1 MKIAVFMGGIS
12 SEREVSL
19 RTGAAILNSLVRQ
32 GFDAY
37 GVTLNKDNLL
47 SAFIDNEYDVAY
59 IALHGE
65 YGEDGRIQ
73 GLLDILGKKYTGCG
87 ATASAVSMD
96 KDLTKKIAQAVGV
109 LTAKSYTREDVEKE
123 NIKEFP
129 IVVKPATEGSTVG
142 LYICHNQEE
151 LKEAVKASGDKDLV
165 IEEFIKGEEL
175 SVGVLEGEALGVV
188 KITPKIGLYDYKS
201 KYTAGMT
208 EYEYPA
214 KISEK
219 AYQDAMEYAT
229 IIHNSLKMKGIS
241 RSDFILKDEK
251 LYFLEVN
258 SCPGMT
264 ETSLVPKLATLKGYS
279 FDDLT
284 RKSIEKFM

>member
-12 SEREVSL
+12 SEKEVSV
-19 RTGAAILNSLVRQ
+19 RTGTAILNSLIRQ
-32 GFDAY
+32 GYDAY
-37 GVTLNKDNLL
+37 GVILDKDNLL
-47 SAFIDNEYDVAY
+47 TAFIENEYDLAY
-59 IALHGE
+59 LALHGE

-73 GLLDILGKKYTGCG
+73 GLLDILGKKYTGCSMIS
-87 ATASAVSMD
+87 SAVSMD

-109 LTAKSYTREDVEKE
+109 RTPKSYTKENLEDVDK
-123 NIKEFP
+123 FP
-129 IVVKPATEGSTVG
+129 IVVKPSTEGSTVG
-142 LYICHNQEE
+142 LYICHNKEE
-151 LKEAVKASGDKDLV
+151 ILDAVEKSGDKDLV

-175 SVGVLEGEALGVV
+175 TVGVLEGEPLGVL

-219 AYQDAMEYAT
+219 SYQEAMEYAT
-229 IIHNSLKMKGIS
+229 IIHNSLKMKGVS
-241 RSDFILKDEK
+241 RSDFILKDGE

-264 ETSLVPKLATLKGYS
+264 ETSLVPKLATLKGYT
-279 FDDLT
+279 FDDIT
-284 RKSIEKFM
+284 RKIVEKFR

>member
-1 MKIAVFMGGIS
+1 MKIAVFMGGVS
-12 SEREVSL
+12 SEKEVSI
-19 RTGAAILNSLVRQ
+19 RTGIAILNSLLKQ
-32 GFDAY
+32 GYDAY
-37 GVTLNKDNLL
+37 GVVLDKNNLL
-47 SAFIDNEYDVAY
+47 SAFIDNEYDLAY
-59 IALHGE
+59 LALHGV

-73 GLLDILGKKYTGCG
+73 GLLDILGKKYTGSG
-87 ATASAVSMD
+87 MIASAVSMD
-96 KDLTKKIAQAVGV
+96 KDLTKKIAQAIGV
-109 LTAKSYTREDVEKE
+109 KVAKSYKKEDIE
-123 NIKEFP
+123 NIEKFP
-129 IVVKPATEGSTVG
+129 IVVKPSTEGSTVG
-142 LYICHNQEE
+142 LYVCHNKEE
-151 LKEAVKASGDKDLV
+151 LREAIKISGNKDLV

-175 SVGVLEGEALGVV
+175 TVGVVEGEALGVL

-219 AYQDAMEYAT
+219 SYKEAMEYAT
-229 IIHNSLKMKGIS
+229 MIHNNLKMSGIS
-241 RSDFILKDEK
+241 RSDFILKDGE

-264 ETSLVPKLATLKGYS
+264 ETSLVPKLATLKGYT

-284 RKSIEKFM
+284 RKIIEKFR

>member
-1 MKIAVFMGGIS
+1 MRIAVFMGGIS
-12 SEREVSL
+12 SEKEVSV
-19 RTGAAILNSLVRQ
+19 RTGTAILNSLIRQ
-32 GFDAY
+32 GYNAY
-37 GVTLNKDNLL
+37 GVILDKDNLL
-47 SAFIDNEYDVAY
+47 TAFIENEYDLAY
-59 IALHGE
+59 LALHGE

-73 GLLDILGKKYTGCG
+73 GLLDILGKKYTGCSMIS
-87 ATASAVSMD
+87 SAVSMD

-109 LTAKSYTREDVEKE
+109 RTPKSYTKENLEDVDK
-123 NIKEFP
+123 FP
-129 IVVKPATEGSTVG
+129 IVVKPSTEGSTVG
-142 LYICHNQEE
+142 LYICHNKEE
-151 LKEAVKASGDKDLV
+151 ILDAVEKSGDKDLV

-175 SVGVLEGEALGVV
+175 TVGVLEGEPLGVL

-219 AYQDAMEYAT
+219 SYQEAMEYAT
-229 IIHNSLKMKGIS
+229 IIHNSLKMKGVS
-241 RSDFILKDEK
+241 RSDFILKDGE

-264 ETSLVPKLATLKGYS
+264 ETSLVPKLATLKGYT
-279 FDDLT
+279 FDDIT
-284 RKSIEKFM
+284 RKIVEKFR